1 MLTPEYLATFAQ
13 GYMGYVDILNDQICK
28 DIARRIVKTG
38 DITATAKWQAEMAM
52 QSGRLL
58 DDITKDVSLF
68 TGYSEK
74 AIAKMFKEAGV
85 IAVANDGKALVDA
98 GILSKATMS
107 ANAES
112 IMIANALKCAGD
124 VTNLTRT
131 TAVYGQQSYID
142 ALNEAVMK
150 VQSGAF
156 SQQEAVKQAI
166 LACASSGSHVE
177 YAQRSMSLDAAINMC
192 VRTSVNQTCGKMT
205 EIFAADMGAEYYEV
219 SAHFGARPSHQEWQ
233 GEVYKIDG
241 SDGEYANFAD
251 STGYG
256 EVDGLCGVNCRHSFY
271 PYWPDISKRA
281 YTEERLA
288 EMADEHGTYKG
299 VEYSGYELS
308 QKQRGYESAIRRTK
322 RELASLNA
330 AMTETS
336 DDELRKVLKEEF
348 DAKSHRLKA
357 QTDRLKGFCKET
369 GRQRDTSREQVHAS
383 WDANGNV
390 VKYGRSTSAKAVW
403 AARK

>member
-13 GYMGYVDILNDQICK
+13 GYMGYVDILNEQICK

-38 DITATAKWQAEMAM
+38 DITSTAKWQVEMAQ
-52 QSGRLL
+52 QSGKLL
-58 DDITKDVSLF
+58 EDISKDVGLF

-74 AIAKMFKEAGV
+74 TIRNMFK
-85 IAVANDGKALVDA
+85 DA
-98 GILSKATMS
+98 GIKSVTFDGSALVRAGILDKALLSPS
-107 ANAES
+107 AQD
-112 IMIANALKCAGD
+112 IMIANAIKTAGD
-124 VTNLTRT
+124 VTNLSLT
-131 TAVYGQQSYID
+131 TAVQGQQSFID
-142 ALNEAVMK
+142 AVNEAVMK

-156 SQQEAVKQAI
+156 SQTEAIKQAI
-166 LACASSGSHVE
+166 LQCSSEGAHVQ
-177 YAQRSMSLDAAINMC
+177 YANRRMSLDAAINMC

-205 EIFAADMGAEYYEV
+205 EIFASENGCEYYEV

-241 SDGEYANFAD
+241 SDGQYANFED

-271 PYWPDISKRA
+271 PFWPSLSQRA
-281 YTEERLA
+281 YTPERLQ
-288 EMADEHGTYKG
+288 EMAEEHGEYNG
-299 VEYSGYELS
+299 VDYSGYELS

-330 AMTETS
+330 AIEEA
-336 DDELRKVLKEEF
+336 DNEELKKELKEEF
-348 DAKSHRLKA
+348 ATRSKRLRV
-357 QTDRLKGFCKET
+357 QTDRLKDFCSQT
-369 GRQRDTSREQVHAS
+369 GRTRDRSREQVHAS

-390 VKYGRSTSAKAVW
+390 VKYGHSTASKAVW
-403 AARK
+403 AAKK